1 MQMSLADS
9 VHTYLIP
16 CLSDL
21 LTGFGLGA
29 LLEFSRTSPDMQY
42 FLAICLGVAVAAG
55 VLEYL
60 FPSRNVP
67 PWLSL
72 CNATFSLVVTL
83 SLTLNLLS
91 QLCPPSGKE
100 LCLIPAYVML
110 CVPRM
115 PPSTRAL
122 ALQAGFALFLLLVF
136 MALPTSR
143 SVRPDGEMGSGWMLA
158 LSVLAGAS
166 LQTRGF
172 HSEAIDLYLVQPGR
186 LWPAGSV
193 FCKGLL
199 LAVIGMVS
207 NTSLYHFMFERPN
220 TVPIELFIG
229 YGVLLLFACMQAASV
244 WFSVLKEVLGRQAK
258 WRLVVRI
265 QHIIHALIVAAAWV
279 FPLQLHSL
287 RVLVMGVLFWVNL
300 FRRLYSR

>member
-1 MQMSLADS
+1 MQMSLSDS

-16 CLSDL
+16 CLADL

-29 LLEFSRTSPDMQY
+29 LLEFSRTSPDMQF
-42 FLAICLGVAVAAG
+42 FLAICLGVAMAAG

-60 FPSRNVP
+60 FPSRHAP

-83 SLTLNLLS
+83 SLTLNLLA

-115 PPSTRAL
+115 NSSSRAL
-122 ALQAGFALFLLLVF
+122 VLQAGSALLLLLVF

-143 SVRPDGEMGSGWMLA
+143 SVRPDGDVGSGWMLGV
-158 LSVLAGAS
+158 SVLTGTS
-166 LQTRGF
+166 LQTHGF
-172 HSEAIDLYLVQPGR
+172 HSEALDLYLVQPGR

-193 FCKGLL
+193 FCKGVL

-207 NTSLYHFMFERPN
+207 NTSLYHFMFERNN
-220 TVPIELFIG
+220 TVPVELFIA

-244 WFSVLKEVLGRQAK
+244 WFAMLKEVLGRQAK

-265 QHIIHALIVAAAWV
+265 QHVIHALIVAAAWA

-287 RVLVMGVLFWVNL
+287 RVLIMGVLFWLNL

>member
-1 MQMSLADS
+1 MPLVDS

-16 CLSDL
+16 CMADL

-29 LLEFSRTSPDMQY
+29 LLEFSRTSPGMQY
-42 FLAICLGVAVAAG
+42 FLAICLGVALAAG

-60 FPSRNVP
+60 LPSRNVS

-72 CNATFSLVVTL
+72 CNATFSMVVTL
-83 SLTLNLLS
+83 SLTLNLLA
-91 QLCPPSGKE
+91 QLCPPNGKE

-115 PPSTRAL
+115 NPSSRAL
-122 ALQAGFALFLLLVF
+122 VLQAGAAFLLLLVF

-143 SVRPDGEMGSGWMLA
+143 GVRPDGDVGSGWMLA
-158 LSVLAGAS
+158 LSMLTGVS
-166 LQTRGF
+166 LQTHGF
-172 HSEAIDLYLVQPGR
+172 RSEALDLYLVHPGR
-186 LWPAGSV
+186 LWPTGSV
-193 FCKGLL
+193 FCKGVLL
-199 LAVIGMVS
+199 TVIGMVS
-207 NTSLYHFMFERPN
+207 NTSLYHFMFERTN
-220 TVPIELFIG
+220 TVPVELFLA

-244 WFSVLKEVLGRQAK
+244 WFAMLKEVLGRQAK

-265 QHIIHALIVAAAWV
+265 QHVIHALIVAAAWA

-287 RVLVMGVLFWVNL
+287 RVLIMGVLFCLNL